1 MKSISEIDKNF
12 QSQQIQKDNIK
23 IYDIEE
29 SPFRLYGIFKPENET
44 EFIRIPRKTAKD
56 TSESVAMLNSHT
68 SGGRVR
74 FKTDSKYIALKCIL
88 PYINLMPHMP
98 LTGSVGFDLFADGK
112 YLKTFIP
119 DIENLKEYYAHYN
132 DKNYQMTLGY
142 EDIIEFNDRKM
153 RDIIINFPLYN
164 AVNKVLLGM
173 EDSAKVEAG
182 NEYLHKIPVVF
193 YGSSITQG
201 GCVSKPG
208 NLYASVLSRK
218 YNFDF
223 INLGFSGSA
232 LAEDTIAE
240 YISNLEMSI
249 FVYDYDHNA
258 PSATHLKDTHYKM
271 YKTVRDKHPDIPIIM
286 ASRPN
291 MCIDEEHIT
300 ERINIIKDTIKK
312 AIAEGD
318 KNVYFINGQDML
330 NSLDPNMMNVD
341 TCHPNDF
348 GSYCMAQAFG
358 KIIEKLL

>member
-1 MKSISEIDKNF
+1 
-12 QSQQIQKDNIK
+12 
-23 IYDIEE
+23 
-29 SPFRLYGIFKPENET
+29 
-44 EFIRIPRKTAKD
+44 
-56 TSESVAMLNSHT
+56 
-68 SGGRVR
+68 
-74 FKTDSKYIALKCIL
+74 
-88 PYINLMPHMP
+88 MP
-98 LTGSVGFDLFADGK
+98 LTGSVGFDFFADGK

-119 DIENLKEYYAHYN
+119 DVENLKEYYAHFN
-132 DKNYQMTLGY
+132 DKDYPLILGY
-142 EDIIEFNDRKM
+142 EDMIEFDDRKM

-164 AVNKVLLGM
+164 AVNKVFLGM
-173 EDSAKVEAG
+173 EDSAKVDAG
-182 NEYLHKIPVVF
+182 NEYFHKVPVVF

-218 YNFDF
+218 FNFDF

-232 LAEDTIAE
+232 LAEDAIAE

-258 PSATHLKDTHYKM
+258 PSAQHLKDTHYKM

-291 MCIDEEHIT
+291 MCVDEEHIR
-300 ERINIIKDTIKK
+300 ERINIIKDTMKK
-312 AIAEGD
+312 AKAEGD

-330 NSLDPNMMNVD
+330 NSIDPNMMNVD

-348 GSYCMAQAFG
+348 GSYCMAEAFG
-358 KIIEKLL
+358 KVIEKLL